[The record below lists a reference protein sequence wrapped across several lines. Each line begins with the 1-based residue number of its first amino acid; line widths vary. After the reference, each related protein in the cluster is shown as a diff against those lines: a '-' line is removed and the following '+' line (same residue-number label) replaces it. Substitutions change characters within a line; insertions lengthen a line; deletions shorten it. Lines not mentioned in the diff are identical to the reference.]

1 MLYSKDFTIAKKIKL
16 SKSSDD
22 FIKYLQLK
30 NEDLT
35 CSYIINIALQLYKNK
50 LTYTKRGVK
59 NDKLFI

>member
-1 MLYSKDFTIAKKIKL
+1 MLYSKDFTIIKKIKL

-35 CSYIINIALQLYKNK
+35 CSYIINVALQLYKNK
-50 LTYTKRGVK
+50 LMYNKKGVK

>member
-1 MLYSKDFTIAKKIKL
+1 MLYSKDFTIIKKIKL

-35 CSYIINIALQLYKNK
+35 CSYIINVALQLYKNK
-50 LTYTKRGVK
+50 LTYK
-59 NDKLFI
+59 NINAKIK

>member
-1 MLYSKDFTIAKKIKL
+1 MLYSKDFTIIKKIKL

-50 LTYTKRGVK
+50 LTYK
-59 NDKLFI
+59 NINAKIK